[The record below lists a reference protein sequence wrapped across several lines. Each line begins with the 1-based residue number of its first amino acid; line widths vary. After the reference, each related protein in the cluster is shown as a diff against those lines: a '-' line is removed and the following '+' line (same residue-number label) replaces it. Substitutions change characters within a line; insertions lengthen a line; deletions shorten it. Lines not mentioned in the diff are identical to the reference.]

1 MRVGLRKMKSRVD
14 SRLRLRSAA
23 PTLAPAGTWLALVL
37 LAGCGG
43 GDSGRPEP
51 VADDA
56 GVEHSESSVP
66 AEFAESL
73 GIELADMQQTPSG
86 LYIQDLVEGRGL
98 AARSGHVVVVHYT
111 GWLPNGEEFDSTRA
125 GEARSFQLGA
135 RRDVITG
142 WEEGVAGMRIGGVRR
157 LVVPPHLGYGA
168 RGVPGA
174 IPPNATLV
182 FEFEL
187 LDIKM

>member
-1 MRVGLRKMKSRVD
+1 MGSSVRW
-14 SRLRLRSAA
+14 RSGGTA
-23 PTLAPAGTWLALVL
+23 LAGAGACLALII
-37 LAGCGG
+37 LAGCDVR
-43 GDSGRPEP
+43 DSGRTERPE
-51 VADDA
+51 DD
-56 GVEHSESSVP
+56 GSEQQESTVP
-66 AEFAESL
+66 ADFAESL

-86 LYIQDLVEGRGL
+86 LYVQDMVEGRGL

-111 GWLPNGEEFDSTRA
+111 GWLPTGEEFDSTRG

-135 RRDVITG
+135 RRDVITA

-157 LVVPPHLGYGA
+157 LVVPPHLGYGG

>member
-1 MRVGLRKMKSRVD
+1 MRSSRYA
-14 SRLRLRSAA
+14 RPERRSLGVV
-23 PTLAPAGTWLALVL
+23 LARGMCLFALVFL
-37 LAGCGG
+37 SGCDVRDRGRAERPADEAGAH
-43 GDSGRPEP
+43 E
-51 VADDA
+51 
-56 GVEHSESSVP
+56 ESTVP

-73 GIELADMQQTPSG
+73 GIDLADMRQTPSG
-86 LYIQDLVEGRGL
+86 LYIEDLVEGRGL

-111 GWLPNGEEFDSTRA
+111 GWLPNGEQFDSTRDA

-135 RRDVITG
+135 RRDVISG
-142 WEEGVAGMRIGGVRR
+142 WEEGVAGMRIGGKRR
-157 LVVPPHLGYGA
+157 LVVPPQLGYGP

>member
-1 MRVGLRKMKSRVD
+1 MSGCDIRDRGKTERSVD
-14 SRLRLRSAA
+14 EGA
-23 PTLAPAGTWLALVL
+23 TN
-37 LAGCGG
+37 
-43 GDSGRPEP
+43 
-51 VADDA
+51 DA
-56 GVEHSESSVP
+56 STVP
-66 AEFAESL
+66 ADFAEDL
-73 GIELADMQQTPSG
+73 GVDLSSMQQTPSG
-86 LYIQDLVEGRGL
+86 LYIEDLVEGRGL

-111 GWLPNGEEFDSTRA
+111 GWLPNGEQFDSTREA

-142 WEEGVAGMRIGGVRR
+142 WEEGVTGMRIGGKRR

-182 FEFEL
+182 YEFEL

>member
-1 MRVGLRKMKSRVD
+1 VAL
-14 SRLRLRSAA
+14 
-23 PTLAPAGTWLALVL
+23 AGTASL
-37 LAGCGG
+37 LAVLAAGCDLRDRGKTDLSAS
-43 GDSGRPEP
+43 GDDGH
-51 VADDA
+51 
-56 GVEHSESSVP
+56 VESTVP

-73 GIELADMQQTPSG
+73 GIDLESMRLTPSG
-86 LYIQDLVEGRGL
+86 LYVQDLEEGRGL

-111 GWLPNGEEFDSTRA
+111 GWLPNGEQFDSSRDG

-135 RRDVITG
+135 RRDVIAG
-142 WEEGVAGMRIGGVRR
+142 WEEGVTGMRIGGKRR

-182 FEFEL
+182 YEFEL
-187 LDIKM
+187 LEIRM

>member
-1 MRVGLRKMKSRVD
+1 MKGWVSWRASGPV
-14 SRLRLRSAA
+14 
-23 PTLAPAGTWLALVL
+23 LARAGALLALIL
-37 LAGCGG
+37 LAGCDVR
-43 GDSGRPEP
+43 DSGRTERP
-51 VADDA
+51 ADDGTA
-56 GVEHSESSVP
+56 HEESTVP
-66 AEFAESL
+66 ADFAESL
-73 GIELADMQQTPSG
+73 DIELAAMQRTPSG

-111 GWLPNGEEFDSTRA
+111 GWLPNGEQFDSTREA

-142 WEEGVAGMRIGGVRR
+142 WEEGVTGMRIGGKRR

-182 FEFEL
+182 YEFEL
-187 LDIKM
+187 MDIKM

>member
-1 MRVGLRKMKSRVD
+1 MRIRPGPGLPA
-14 SRLRLRSAA
+14 LRGVASGGAFLAA
-23 PTLAPAGTWLALVL
+23 FLLGGCDIRGRGEVEPADEPTAH
-37 LAGCGG
+37 
-43 GDSGRPEP
+43 E
-51 VADDA
+51 
-56 GVEHSESSVP
+56 ESSVP

-73 GIELADMQQTPSG
+73 GIDLAAMRQTPSG
-86 LYIQDLVEGRGL
+86 LYIEDLAEGRGL

-111 GWLPNGEEFDSTRA
+111 GWLPNGDQIDSTRDA
-125 GEARSFQLGA
+125 GEARRFQLGA
-135 RRDVITG
+135 RRDIIAG
-142 WEEGVAGMRIGGVRR
+142 WEEGVTGMRIGGKRR

-182 FEFEL
+182 YEFEL

>member
-1 MRVGLRKMKSRVD
+1 MRW
-14 SRLRLRSAA
+14 RSGGTA
-23 PTLAPAGTWLALVL
+23 LARTGAWLALVL
-37 LAGCGG
+37 MAGCDVR
-43 GDSGRPEP
+43 DSGRTERP
-51 VADDA
+51 ADDGNA
-56 GVEHSESSVP
+56 QQESTVP

-86 LYIQDLVEGRGL
+86 LYIQDMVEGRGL

-111 GWLPNGEEFDSTRA
+111 GWLPNGEEFDSTRDA

-135 RRDVITG
+135 RRDVITA

-157 LVVPPHLGYGA
+157 LVAPPHLGYGA

>member
-1 MRVGLRKMKSRVD
+1 MMLA
-14 SRLRLRSAA
+14 RSMS
-23 PTLAPAGTWLALVL
+23 LFALVL
-37 LAGCGG
+37 LAGCDVRDRGKTE
-43 GDSGRPEP
+43 RP
-51 VADDA
+51 ADDA
-56 GVEHSESSVP
+56 GVHEESTVP

-73 GIELADMQQTPSG
+73 GINLSNMQQTPSG
-86 LYIQDLVEGRGL
+86 LYIEDLVEGRGL

-111 GWLPNGEEFDSTRA
+111 GWLPNGEQFDSTRDG

-135 RRDVITG
+135 RRDVISG
-142 WEEGVAGMRIGGVRR
+142 WEEGVAGMRIGGKRR
-157 LVVPPHLGYGA
+157 LVVPPQLGYGP

-182 FEFEL
+182 YEFEL

>member
-1 MRVGLRKMKSRVD
+1 MGCSPD
-14 SRLRLRSAA
+14 CRSSSVA
-23 PTLAPAGTWLALVL
+23 LARCVSLLALILV
-37 LAGCGG
+37 AGC
-43 GDSGRPEP
+43 DVRDMGRAERP
-51 VADDA
+51 
-56 GVEHSESSVP
+56 SEDGAARGESTVP
-66 AEFAESL
+66 ADFAESL
-73 GIELADMQQTPSG
+73 GIDLAAMQQTPSG
-86 LYIQDLVEGRGL
+86 LYKEDLVEGRGL

-111 GWLPNGEEFDSTRA
+111 GWLPNGEQFDSTREG

-142 WEEGVAGMRIGGVRR
+142 WEEGVAGMRIGGKRR

-182 FEFEL
+182 YEFEL

>member
-1 MRVGLRKMKSRVD
+1 MRNRTKRKARRRPFGARFALAGL
-14 SRLRLRSAA
+14 LLAA
-23 PTLAPAGTWLALVL
+23 LAPAA
-37 LAGCGG
+37 CDRQES
-43 GDSGRPEP
+43 DSTGQPP
-51 VADDA
+51 VEA
-56 GVEHSESSVP
+56 VEHVESTVP

-73 GIELADMQQTPSG
+73 GVDLADMRQTPSG

-111 GWLPNGEEFDSTRA
+111 GWLPNGEQFDSTRDA

-135 RRDVITG
+135 RRDVISG
-142 WEEGVAGMRIGGVRR
+142 WEEGVAGMRIGGKRR
-157 LVVPPHLGYGA
+157 LVVPPQLAYGA

-182 FEFEL
+182 YEFEL
-187 LDIKM
+187 LEIRM

>member
-1 MRVGLRKMKSRVD
+1 MRTSRGRTAGREAAGAATLAALLAFSACAGGDQERVD
-14 SRLRLRSAA
+14 PAAGEAPEHVESA
-23 PTLAPAGTWLALVL
+23 
-37 LAGCGG
+37 
-43 GDSGRPEP
+43 
-51 VADDA
+51 
-56 GVEHSESSVP
+56 VP
-66 AEFAESL
+66 MEFAESL
-73 GIELADMQQTPSG
+73 DIDLAEMRQTPSG

-111 GWLPNGEEFDSTRA
+111 GWLPNGEQFDSTREG

-142 WEEGVAGMRIGGVRR
+142 WEEGVAGMRIGGKRR
-157 LVVPPHLGYGA
+157 LVVPPQLAYGA

-182 FEFEL
+182 YEFEL
-187 LDIKM
+187 LEIRM

>member
-1 MRVGLRKMKSRVD
+1 MYGSVRWGSGGT
-14 SRLRLRSAA
+14 A
-23 PTLAPAGTWLALVL
+23 LARTGAWLALVL
-37 LAGCGG
+37 LAGCDVR
-43 GDSGRPEP
+43 DSGRTERP
-51 VADDA
+51 ADDA
-56 GVEHSESSVP
+56 SEQQESSVP

-86 LYIQDLVEGRGL
+86 LYIQDVVEGRGL
-98 AARSGHVVVVHYT
+98 AARAGHVVVVHYT
-111 GWLPNGEEFDSTRA
+111 GWLPNGDEFDGTRDA

>member
-1 MRVGLRKMKSRVD
+1 MKSRVD
-14 SRLRLRSAA
+14 SSVRRRSGGTA
-23 PTLAPAGTWLALVL
+23 LARTGAWLALVL
-37 LAGCGG
+37 LAGCDVR
-43 GDSGRPEP
+43 DSGRTERP
-51 VADDA
+51 VGD
-56 GVEHSESSVP
+56 ESAQQESTVP
-66 AEFAESL
+66 ADFAESL

-86 LYIQDLVEGRGL
+86 LYIQDMVEGRGL

-111 GWLPNGEEFDSTRA
+111 GWLPNGEEFDSTRDA

-135 RRDVITG
+135 RRDVITA
-142 WEEGVAGMRIGGVRR
+142 WEEGVTGMRIGGVRR